1 MGLLQPIRGG
11 EHPLVI
17 HECIDALTQEI
28 RPGFT
33 GEFADFQPGGVDAL
47 TVSECHSLST
57 SELDEPLR
65 LQRPHTPTVHY
76 VVVNGFD
83 SVPVACTPGR
93 CLSSIH
99 VVVQQDDVVVD
110 TPRFAVGVGCHH
122 IRRARCQALRKF
134 HAHGVGF
141 LYVCGIVF
149 IEFIARPRL
158 HYGDGPIAAVAV
170 VIQDLVAGVDEL
182 NPSPATVTVVY
193 HFVTA
198 GDGQGCRADPTSFRI
213 RSRAVNGVNDR

>member
-1 MGLLQPIRGG
+1 MGLLQSIRGS
-11 EHPLVI
+11 EHSLVT
-17 HECIDALTQEI
+17 HERIDALAQEVC
-28 RPGFT
+28 PGFT
-33 GEFADFQPGGVDAL
+33 GEFADFQTGGVDAL
-47 TVSECHSLST
+47 TVSERHSFST

-65 LQRPHTPTVHY
+65 LQRPHTPAVHY

-110 TPRFAVGVGCHH
+110 APRLAVGVGCHH

-158 HYGDGPIAAVAV
+158 HYGDGPIAAIAVA
-170 VIQDLVAGVDEL
+170 IHDLIAGVDEL

-193 HFVTA
+193 HFATA
-198 GDGQGCRADPTSFRI
+198 GDGQGCCADPASFRV
-213 RSRAVNGVNDR
+213 RSRTVNGVNDR